1 LNLNE
6 CFEKNLL
13 RKTRPSRKK
22 MESSL
27 KIAKH
32 NIDNAKEVFNI
43 GIYDLAFISSCN
55 AMFHSA
61 RAVLFKDGIVERSH
75 TCVIEYLRSKKF
87 PEKYVNL
94 LDMYRINRHTAQ
106 YGLEVLIKEKEAK
119 MSIENAEEFIDVVE
133 KFLEI

>member
-1 LNLNE
+1 
-6 CFEKNLL
+6 
-13 RKTRPSRKK
+13 

-32 NIDNAKEVFNI
+32 HIDNAKEVFNI
-43 GIYDLAFISSCN
+43 GIYDLAFISSYN

-75 TCVIEYLRSKKF
+75 ICVIEYIRSKKMF

>member
-1 LNLNE
+1 
-6 CFEKNLL
+6 
-13 RKTRPSRKK
+13 

>member
-1 LNLNE
+1 
-6 CFEKNLL
+6 
-13 RKTRPSRKK
+13 

-32 NIDNAKEVFNI
+32 HIDNAKEVFNI
-43 GIYDLAFISSCN
+43 GIYDLAFVSSYN

-61 RAVLFKDGIVERSH
+61 KAVLFKDGIVERSH
-75 TCVIEYLRSKKF
+75 ICVIEYLRSKKMF